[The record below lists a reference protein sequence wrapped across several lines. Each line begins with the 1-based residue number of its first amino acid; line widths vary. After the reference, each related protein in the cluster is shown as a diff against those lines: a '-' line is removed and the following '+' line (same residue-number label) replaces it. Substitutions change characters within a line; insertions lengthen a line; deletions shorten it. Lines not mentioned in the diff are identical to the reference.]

1 MKVTVAIKSKRA
13 AGWGYT
19 GLSLTLKSLVWILIG
34 GTLSATLAGA
44 AAIETVRTQ
53 EINQC
58 LGGEIVTWGD
68 GLDRPAVSSQLTFAY
83 NHTGAPDWFS
93 ESMVAGMVS
102 KAASEW
108 SQCGVGG
115 SFVDWATTTP
125 GVIRVQWSVKESRG
139 NFGLANLS
147 KKTLSL
153 GPQGFE
159 LLKTKNPRYD
169 SRQTLQMVIS
179 HEMGHF
185 FGLMAHSRR
194 CIDVLSYYDNSKGD
208 RCYSRDPSQI
218 RSVVEY
224 RYILPTACDI
234 ERCRKTN
241 NMPPLVD
248 GRLIRPV
255 INR

>member
-1 MKVTVAIKSKRA
+1 MTVTVAIKSKGA
-13 AGWGYT
+13 AGMHST
-19 GLSLTLKSLVWILIG
+19 DLSRALKSLVLILIG
-34 GTLSATLAGA
+34 GTLSVTLAGA

-58 LGGEIVTWGD
+58 LSGEMVTWGD
-68 GLDRPAVSSQLTFAY
+68 GRDRPAVSSQLKFAY

-93 ESMVAGMVS
+93 ESMVAGLVI
-102 KAASEW
+102 KAVTEW
-108 SQCGVGG
+108 AQCGVSS
-115 SFVDWATTTP
+115 SFVDWGTTIP

-147 KKTLSL
+147 NKTLSL

-159 LLKTKNPRYD
+159 LLKTRNPRYD

-194 CIDVLSYYDNSKGD
+194 CVDVLSYYDNGKGD
-208 RCYSRDPSQI
+208 TCYSRDPSQR

-241 NMPPLVD
+241 NLPPLVD
-248 GRLIRPV
+248 GRLLRPV
-255 INR
+255 INK